1 MHVTLRSALAAIAL
15 VGTVRLADAGSDPQ
29 TVIFVHMGGNDCPPC
44 VAWRA
49 NELPKLQASEQ
60 FRKIRFVYVVKTVKS
75 PVPSAAF
82 LPAELRPFK
91 EQLDEA
97 SGGRS
102 GSPHEAFIVD
112 GKVYDYWFGAK
123 SADEIE
129 AAVSAILTGTP
140 YPHRRCLRRAGG
152 GDRSCE
158 VRPARDGSA
167 TRRSPAIA

>member
-1 MHVTLRSALAAIAL
+1 MNVGLRTALAAFVFI
-15 VGTVRLADAGSDPQ
+15 GCVRVADAATDPQ

-60 FRKIRFVYVVKTVKS
+60 FKRIRFAYVVKTVRS
-75 PVPSAAF
+75 PVPAAVF

-91 EQLDEA
+91 DQLDYA

-112 GKVYDYWFGAK
+112 GRVYDYWFGAK
-123 SADEIE
+123 GADEIE
-129 AAVSAILTGTP
+129 AAVAAILNGTA
-140 YPHRRCLRRAGG
+140 YPHSRCLKRTGG

-158 VRPARDGSA
+158 VRVPRERES
-167 TRRSPAIA
+167 

>member
-1 MHVTLRSALAAIAL
+1 MYAFLRGALAAIVSVAAAP
-15 VGTVRLADAGSDPQ
+15 LAQAVTDAQ

-60 FRKIRFVYVVKTVKS
+60 FKRIRFVYVVKTVKS
-75 PVPSAAF
+75 PVPAAAF

-91 EQLDEA
+91 DQLDDA

-102 GSPHEAFIVD
+102 GSPHQAFIVD

-123 SADEIE
+123 DARDIE
-129 AAVSAILTGTP
+129 AAIAAILDGTA
-140 YPHRRCLRRAGG
+140 YPHSRCLKRTGG

-158 VRPARDGSA
+158 VPVPRQGER
-167 TRRSPAIA
+167 

>member
-1 MHVTLRSALAAIAL
+1 MYVFLRSAFAAVLL
-15 VGTVRLADAGSDPQ
+15 VGAAHLAEARTDPQ

-60 FRKIRFVYVVKTVKS
+60 FKRIRFAYVVKTVKS
-75 PVPSAAF
+75 PVPAAAF

-91 EQLDEA
+91 EQLDYA

-102 GSPHEAFIVD
+102 GSPQQAFIVN

-123 SADEIE
+123 GAHDID
-129 AAVSAILTGTP
+129 AAVAAILNGTA
-140 YPHRRCLRRAGG
+140 YPHGRCLKRTGG

-158 VRPARDGSA
+158 VRA
-167 TRRSPAIA
+167 SPEGES